1 MKLGRFQLAL
11 NHDDPNFVIQ
21 GLNEFTEKILFEHN
35 AIESFGYYG
44 RSLLPY
50 QTLDGNCPLEIKGLL
65 RDYISSSP
73 QIEELHILWKI
84 SGRSEN
90 PDLILA
96 HTHCFAAIL
105 HCAKSDQGF
114 CNRIV
119 ARILS
124 EYSRTVSNQLTLGQ
138 QNIIHSTLGLLLA
151 MCASSPQNSRDTY
164 HKLLNHLA
172 PLQTLLQKGK
182 AISTEISGVRVQT
195 DSRHLIILLV
205 LMVLYHCDTII
216 GNELISH
223 KGLFNRVVNGI
234 HKDSS
239 HTILQ
244 VIQNVSEIL
253 ISPPVPYQIKVNLID
268 ASFLSKLLELKDEQ
282 NIESTKKLLSEYC
295 HLLVDSG
302 SRRGEGKYNPM
313 NRMTLVVK
321 TLSPHL
327 DIFHREVCLCNHQSL
342 LFTLRS

>member
-11 NHDDPNFVIQ
+11 NHDDPNFIIQ
-21 GLNEFTEKILFEHN
+21 GLNEFTEKILTEHN
-35 AIESFGYYG
+35 ATESFGYYG

-50 QTLDGNCPLEIKGLL
+50 QTLHGNSPMEIKGLL
-65 RDYISSSP
+65 KDYISSSP

-84 SGRSEN
+84 SDRNEN

-105 HCAKSDQGF
+105 HCAKSDEGF

-119 ARILS
+119 TRILS
-124 EYSRTVSNQLTLGQ
+124 EYSRTVTNQLTLGQ
-138 QNIIHSTLGLLLA
+138 QSVIHATLGLLLA

-164 HKLLNHLA
+164 HKLLSHLA

-182 AISTEISGVRVQT
+182 IISTELSGIRVQT

-205 LMVLYHCDTII
+205 LMVLYHCDASV

-234 HKDSS
+234 HKDNS
-239 HTILQ
+239 HTIFQ

-253 ISPPVPYQIKVNLID
+253 VSPSVPYQIKVNLID
-268 ASFLSKLLELKDEQ
+268 ASFLSKLLELKDDQ
-282 NIESTKKLLSEYC
+282 NVESSKQLLLEYC
-295 HLLVDSG
+295 HLLVESG
-302 SRRGEGKYNPM
+302 NRRGEGKYNPM

-327 DIFHREVCLCNHQSL
+327 DIFHKEVRCNYMSRQ
-342 LFTLRS
+342 FTFLS